1 MGLFRNKQ
9 QKTNRY
15 EGYPTENEYRNN
27 IKKLQEEEL
36 NSERYKAVIDFLN
49 NDYRGRANQ
58 DLENRLFTILN
69 LAYDRDENLSDEEYM
84 KKMMEVYNLLMA
96 FIKTLENS

>member
-27 IKKLQEEEL
+27 IKNLQEEEL
-36 NSERYKAVIDFLN
+36 NSERYKPVEKALQ
-49 NDYRGRANQ
+49 A
-58 DLENRLFTILN
+58 
-69 LAYDRDENLSDEEYM
+69 
-84 KKMMEVYNLLMA
+84 K
-96 FIKTLENS
+96 